1 MTIQQCVYVLEIAK
15 TGSFNE
21 AAKRLFVAQ
30 SSLSVSVKSLEQELH
45 IQIFTRTANGVYLTE
60 DGTAFVRYAQQLVA
74 QSDLIV
80 KHFTTGAAACNL
92 YVATQHYDFVADVFA
107 KLLAQTNESHYRFS
121 LQERKT
127 YDVIDLTVRGY
138 SDIGVIAMKG
148 SDRSIMERYLNG
160 KGLSFTPMKTV
171 KPHVYLRRGHPLAN
185 ISPIQPVDLK
195 DYPCL
200 SYEQGEHSA
209 SFFAEEIGN
218 VNTDRQVHISDRA
231 SLMNV
236 LLATDG
242 YTIGTG
248 MMPSELN
255 FGRVVSISYQSEEYY
270 ILGYLLRQEKEKSDL
285 LQKFIDMLRE
295 SAEETPCDL
304 LNDKIFNQ
312 TT

>member
-1 MTIQQCVYVLEIAK
+1 MTIQQCIYVLEIAK

-30 SSLSVSVKSLEQELH
+30 SSLSVSVKSLEQELN
-45 IQIFTRTANGVYLTE
+45 IQIFNRTANGVYLTE
-60 DGTAFVRYAQQLVA
+60 GGAEFVRYARQLVE

-80 KHFTTGAAACNL
+80 KHFATGAAGCNL

-107 KLLAQTNESHYRFS
+107 KLLAQTKESNYRFS
-121 LQERKT
+121 LQEMKT
-127 YDVIDLTVRGY
+127 YDVIDLTVSGC
-138 SDIGVIAMKG
+138 SDIGVIAIKG
-148 SDRSIMERYLNG
+148 SDRGIMERYLNG
-160 KGLSFTPMKTV
+160 KGLLFTPIKNAR
-171 KPHVYLRRGHPLAN
+171 PHVYLRRGHKLSNATL
-185 ISPIQPVDLK
+185 IQPLDLK

-236 LLATDG
+236 LLGTDG

-255 FGRVVSISYQSEEYY
+255 FGRIVSIPYQSEEYY
-270 ILGYLLRQEKEKSDL
+270 ILGY
-285 LQKFIDMLRE
+285 ILRE
-295 SAEETPCDL
+295 EKAMSENLERFIAMLKETADE
-304 LNDKIFNQ
+304 NN
-312 TT
+312 TAS

>member
-1 MTIQQCVYVLEIAK
+1 MTIQQCIYVLEIAK

-30 SSLSVSVKSLEQELH
+30 SSLSVSVKSLEQELN
-45 IQIFTRTANGVYLTE
+45 IQIFNRTANGVYLTE
-60 DGTAFVRYAQQLVA
+60 DGAEFVRYARQLVE

-80 KHFTTGAAACNL
+80 KHFTTGAAGCNL

-107 KLLAQTNESHYRFS
+107 KLLAQTKESNYRFS
-121 LQERKT
+121 LQEMKT
-127 YDVIDLTVRGY
+127 YDVIDLTVSGC
-138 SDIGVIAMKG
+138 SDIGVIAIKG
-148 SDRSIMERYLNG
+148 SDRGIMERYLNG
-160 KGLSFTPMKTV
+160 KGLLFTPIKNAR
-171 KPHVYLRRGHPLAN
+171 PHVYLRRGHKLSNATL
-185 ISPIQPVDLK
+185 IQPLDLK

-236 LLATDG
+236 LLGTDG

-255 FGRVVSISYQSEEYY
+255 FGRIVSIPYQSEEYY
-270 ILGYLLRQEKEKSDL
+270 ILGY
-285 LQKFIDMLRE
+285 ILRE
-295 SAEETPCDL
+295 EKAMSENLERFIAMLKETADE
-304 LNDKIFNQ
+304 NN
-312 TT
+312 TAS